1 MQSPIAF
8 RKPRHLQA
16 IRVLPQAT
24 RAVKIRLRQARLHT
38 VCESARCPNLG
49 ECFSRPTA
57 AFLILGN
64 RCTRACGFC
73 AVEHGRPGPPDPAE
87 PEAVAEAARALG
99 LRYVVITSVT
109 RDDLADGGSGQFAAA
124 VRAVRRRLP
133 EARVEVLTPDF
144 RGEARA
150 IQAVAAAGPDVFNH
164 NLETVPALYPRV
176 RPQADYQR
184 SLQLLRAVKANGPGL
199 VTKSGL
205 MLGLGESPAEVEAV
219 MEDLVAAGVAVLTL
233 GQYLAPTRRHLPV
246 ARYLEPEEFEAWA
259 ERGRAGGFRQVFA
272 GPLVR
277 SSYHADEVWETAVKG
292 APAGNRQHNRG

>member
-1 MQSPIAF
+1 
-8 RKPRHLQA
+8 
-16 IRVLPQAT
+16 
-24 RAVKIRLRQARLHT
+24 VKIRLRQARLHT

-73 AVEHGRPGPPDPAE
+73 AVEHGSPGPADPAE

-109 RDDLADGGSGQFAAA
+109 RDDLADGGAGQFAAA
-124 VRAVRRRLP
+124 IQAVRRLLP
-133 EARVEVLTPDF
+133 AAKVEVLTPDF

-150 IQAVAAAGPDVFNH
+150 IAVVAEAGPDVFNH
-164 NLETVPALYPRV
+164 NLETVPVLYPRV
-176 RPQADYQR
+176 RPQADYGR
-184 SLQLLRAVKANGPGL
+184 SLQLLRTVKANAPGL

-205 MLGLGESPAEVEAV
+205 MLGLGESPAEIEAV
-219 MEDLVAAGVAVLTL
+219 MEDLVAAEVEVLTL
-233 GQYLAPTRRHLPV
+233 GQYLAPSRRHLPV
-246 ARYLEPEEFEAWA
+246 ARYLEPEEFEEWA
-259 ERGRAGGFRQVFA
+259 ERGRAKGFRRVFA

-277 SSYHADEVWETAVKG
+277 SSYHAEEVWETAMKEAPVENRWHTKG
-292 APAGNRQHNRG
+292 APVSNRRHTRG

>member
-1 MQSPIAF
+1 MQSAVAR

-24 RAVKIRLRQARLHT
+24 RAVKIRLRQAKLHT

-64 RCTRACGFC
+64 RCTRGCGFC
-73 AVEHGRPGPPDPAE
+73 AVERGSPGPPDPAE
-87 PEAVAEAARALG
+87 PEAVAEAAQALG

-109 RDDLADGGSGQFAAA
+109 RDDLEDGGAGQFAAA
-124 VRAVRRRLP
+124 IRAVRRRLP
-133 EARVEVLTPDF
+133 EAKVEVLTPDF
-144 RGEARA
+144 RGEARPIA
-150 IQAVAAAGPDVFNH
+150 VVAAAGPEVFNH

-176 RPQADYQR
+176 RPQADYGR
-184 SLQLLRAVKANGPGL
+184 SLQVLRTVKANAPGL

-205 MLGLGESPAEVEAV
+205 MLGLGESQPEVEAV
-219 MEDLVAAGVAVLTL
+219 MDDLVAAGVEVLTL

-259 ERGRAGGFRQVFA
+259 ERGRARGFGRVFA

-277 SSYHADEVWETAVKG
+277 SSYHAEEIM
-292 APAGNRQHNRG
+292 NLEL